1 VQAIQAGDARN
12 WRWSVRSRSLNG
24 TNTMH
29 ASPSVTASDSIGP
42 PRVGR
47 ILLIACWL
55 AVVYGVAET
64 VPGVRTG
71 RGLATWISTFVFLG
85 SFSLVVTRLSADRL
99 ISISGLAA
107 VAIQFLAPNNGAFV
121 AVVAVIAVSALRL
134 DAPSGRFVAAVCGV
148 GFLVASAAS
157 AHPLSSGEMVSVVP
171 ALLFTYLGSTALRRL
186 RMEQQKTRELLQE
199 VIAGRDAVI
208 RAAALD
214 EQAHL
219 AREMHDVLAHT
230 LSALSIQ
237 LEGARL
243 LAEQSSCVPEVAT
256 ALERTSGLA
265 REGLGEARRA
275 VGSLRG
281 EILPGPDLLPQLVQE
296 FEYDVGVPC
305 RLRIEGGPVVLSSD
319 ARLAMYRIAQEALT
333 NVRKHT
339 DSSAVDI
346 TLRTTV
352 DSVELVVENEGTPVA
367 SRVPGGGYGVSG
379 MRERAEL
386 LNGTLQAV
394 PTAKGFKV
402 WLWIPTRPSERS
414 GS

>member
-1 VQAIQAGDARN
+1 
-12 WRWSVRSRSLNG
+12 
-24 TNTMH
+24 
-29 ASPSVTASDSIGP
+29 
-42 PRVGR
+42 
-47 ILLIACWL
+47 
-55 AVVYGVAET
+55 
-64 VPGVRTG
+64 
-71 RGLATWISTFVFLG
+71 
-85 SFSLVVTRLSADRL
+85 
-99 ISISGLAA
+99 
-107 VAIQFLAPNNGAFV
+107 
-121 AVVAVIAVSALRL
+121 VSALRL

-157 AHPLSSGEMVSVVP
+157 AHPLSSNEMVSVVP

-186 RMEQQKTRELLQE
+186 RMEQQKTRKLLQE
-199 VIAGRDAVI
+199 VITGRDAVI

-214 EQAHL
+214 ERAHL

-305 RLRIEGGPVVLSSD
+305 RLHIEGGPVVLSLD

-367 SRVPGGGYGVSG
+367 SRLPGGGYGVSG